1 MRITT
6 LRNATL
12 MLEWTAGDESVAL
25 LVDPMLAGRGALPRL
40 RFGGGSGSRNPLV
53 DLPRGAGELLAR
65 TTHALITHCRRGH
78 FDHLDSAG
86 RRFLRERA
94 TPVFCTPD
102 DATWLEQRGLATARL
117 ASDGRQAFLGGHI
130 TAIPCVHGRGWI
142 GRLMAHGVGWFIEL
156 PGEPSV
162 YIAGDTLLTDDV
174 IRVLSECRPDVAILP
189 AGGARFD
196 LGSEILMDA
205 NDVCAAARLTE
216 GIVIVNH
223 LEALDHCPVTREC
236 VRQTASATGLGRR
249 LLVPEDGEE
258 IRYELPV
265 TA

>member
-12 MLEWTAGDESVAL
+12 MLEWTAGSDIVAL
-25 LVDPMLAGRGALPRL
+25 LVDPMLARRGALPRL

-53 DLPRGAGELLAR
+53 DLPRGTDELLAR

-86 RRFLRERA
+86 RHFLRERA

-117 ASDGRQAFLGGHI
+117 TDEGRQAFFGGHI

-142 GRLMAHGVGWFIEL
+142 GRLMAHGVGWFIEV
-156 PGEPSV
+156 PGEPSI

-174 IRVLSECRPDVAILP
+174 ARVLAECRPGIAILP

-196 LGSEILMDA
+196 LGGEILMDA
-205 NDVCAAARLTE
+205 EDVCAATRLTE
-216 GIVIVNH
+216 GIVIANH
-223 LEALDHCPVTREC
+223 LEALDHCPVTRQC
-236 VRQTASATGLGRR
+236 VRQKASAAGLGQR

-258 IRYELPV
+258 IRCEVPV